1 MALNKNYTYPIIIE
15 SPASFIINST
25 QNASGIGTG
34 GCLTVLGGASISKDT
49 YIAGNISVGNIS
61 VNTNLN
67 ISGSL
72 NTSGVIPPLSNI
84 SNYNCSGAFGLNLLN
99 SSYTGPTLKIR
110 RSSDNTLSDFTANI
124 NGVLTN
130 TSGTLY
136 SSWIGASS
144 GYIDTWYDQSGS
156 GNHATQSTTSYQPI
170 LTFDR
175 NGQYTIDFQN
185 SDTQFLNIPS
195 NTIPVGVTNAPYTVY
210 AKHGYTN
217 NKYGCIY
224 GAGTANNTQANSLR
238 FNDYGYQNFW
248 WFNDINF
255 GGDINYQS
263 KTDVCVTY
271 NGNTRYGFVN
281 NVLFNTA
288 VSTGNTMTAAGQQYI
303 GRYVGGNYLNGQL
316 YQLYVFK
323 SFLGSGVTVDT
334 TALNYLSGNFTLNNV
349 NTAQD
354 YIIGFDSKNIPTNVI
369 SRLHPQINSNPFTV
383 SQLENFTGTYTI
395 TASQAGPNPI
405 YYPFTNG
412 GAFWE
417 IGGYSDGNPGVY
429 TGSYTTT
436 VSGVSY
442 GGEWLQIQLPNA
454 CVLTEF
460 DLLGRQDQNL
470 FLDRSPRNF
479 IVAGSND
486 GSTWTVVHN
495 QSNAVFSIALQ
506 TFTCNSGNTN
516 SYSYFRIIVTAVG
529 NAGDQTGLR
538 GSALDIARWTL
549 TGKKT
554 LQFNTNSQAPYIQ
567 LDSSASQYLDF
578 GSQTFNIAT
587 NGGFTAIA
595 YCAFTGSAGYYERIF
610 DFSSSSSY
618 GFSINNNL
626 ILNRNGT
633 NTYIEVNAANNT
645 SWVTDQFTAPSGSI
659 VQNKWNVV
667 CVRYTHSTQLCEIIQ
682 DGITIASVTL
692 SSPLT
697 NRTFTRTLIGRSNFD
712 NSPYSNL
719 KIGGFYAYDK
729 YLTDNQILNIGN
741 RLRNE
746 NSLTVN
752 AGNVGIGNSLP
763 DYALDVKGNVRI
775 SGYTQFVTEICKLE
789 MNSGTSS
796 VINLST
802 ENIIHSSN
810 NPSVIINNFSNG
822 GGWSTSTANS
832 APGGHIAI
840 TTTGLYQIDVVL
852 RINDTASTTALFLWK
867 RNSGTDSKII
877 DNLFIP
883 QDTFTARRRNITVS
897 TLTSFIS
904 GDSLW
909 LGSYGNFITQLN
921 FLELNVVLISV

>member
-72 NTSGVIPPLSNI
+72 NTSGFIPPLSNI

-185 SDTQFLNIPS
+185 SSTQFLNIPS
-195 NTIPVGVTNAPYTVY
+195 NTIPVGVTNTPYTVY
-210 AKHGYTN
+210 AKHGYSN
-217 NKYGCIY
+217 NNNGCIY
-224 GAGTANNTQANSLR
+224 GAGTANNTQANVLR
-238 FNDYGYQNFW
+238 FNDSGYQNFW
-248 WFNDINF
+248 WLNDINF
-255 GGDINYQS
+255 GTDLNYKS
-263 KTDVCVTY
+263 KNDVCVTY

-316 YQLYVFK
+316 YQLYIFK

-354 YIIGFDSKNIPTNVI
+354 YIIGFDSKNIPTSVI
-369 SRLHPQINSNPFTV
+369 SRLHPQITSNTFTV
-383 SQLENFTGTYTI
+383 SELENFTGTYTI
-395 TASQAGPNPI
+395 TASQTGATQI
-405 YYPFTNG
+405 HYPFRNSYD
-412 GAFWE
+412 FWE
-417 IGGYSDGNPGVY
+417 VGGYSDGNPGVY
-429 TGSYTTT
+429 NGSYTTT
-436 VSGVSY
+436 VSGISY

-460 DLLGRQDQNL
+460 DLVGRQDQNL

-479 IVAGSND
+479 IVAGSNN

-495 QSNAVFSIALQ
+495 QSNAVFSSALQ
-506 TFTCNSGNTN
+506 TFTCNSGNSN
-516 SYSYFRIIVTAVG
+516 SYSYFRIIVTAIG
-529 NAGDQTGLR
+529 NAGNQTGLR
-538 GSALDIARWTL
+538 GSTLDIARWTL

-595 YCAFTGSAGYYERIF
+595 YCAFTGSASSSERIF
-610 DFSSSSSY
+610 DFSSSY
-618 GFSINNNL
+618 GTTSNNL
-626 ILNRNGT
+626 ILYRNGT
-633 NTYIEVNAANNT
+633 NTYFEARAANND
-645 SWVTDQFTAPSGSI
+645 SWLTGSSFTTPSGSV
-659 VQNKWNVV
+659 VQNKWNVM
-667 CVRYTHSTQLCEIIQ
+667 CVRYTHSTQLYEIIQ
-682 DGITIASVTL
+682 DGITIASMTL
-692 SSPLT
+692 SSALT
-697 NRTFTRTLIGRSNFD
+697 NKTFTSTLIGRANYSD
-712 NSPYSNL
+712 GLYSNL

-752 AGNVGIGNSLP
+752 TGNIGVGNSLP
-763 DYALDVKGNVRI
+763 KYALDVKGNVRI
-775 SGYTQFVTEICKLE
+775 SGYTQFVTEICKLQ
-789 MNSGTSS
+789 MNSGTFSA
-796 VINLST
+796 INLTNSD
-802 ENIIHSSN
+802 NIIHSSN

-840 TTTGLYQIDVVL
+840 TTPGLYQIDVVL
-852 RINDTASTTALFLWK
+852 RTDDTGSLRGLYLLK
-867 RNSGTDSKII
+867 RSSGTDSKIV
-877 DNLFIP
+877 DDLWIP
-883 QDTFTARRRNITVS
+883 QDTYTTRRRNITVS

-909 LGSYGNFITQLN
+909 LGSYGNFITQLG
-921 FLELNVVLISV
+921 FLELNIVLISV